1 MSLAFAIILQQAAP
15 STLGLFLPIILMIG
29 IMYLLMIRP
38 QQSRQKKWQA
48 MLEQLKPGS
57 RVVTSGGIRGAILS
71 IKDDAL
77 VLRVPPDNL
86 KLEVTRNSIVT
97 VITDEEEEKKS

>member
-1 MSLAFAIILQQAAP
+1 MSLMFAVVLQQSTP
-15 STLGLFLPIILMIG
+15 SSLGLFLPIILMIG

-48 MLEQLKPGS
+48 MLEQLKPGN

-97 VITDEEEEKKS
+97 VITDEEEKKS

>member
-1 MSLAFAIILQQAAP
+1 MAFAIILQQASP
-15 STLGLFLPIILMIG
+15 SSIGLFLPIILMVG

-48 MLEQLKPGS
+48 MLEQLKAGD
-57 RVVTSGGIRGAILS
+57 RIVTSGGLRGAILS
-71 IKDDAL
+71 IKDDAI

-86 KLEVTRNSIVT
+86 KLEVTRSSIVT
-97 VITDEEEEKKS
+97 VITDEEEKKS

>member
-1 MSLAFAIILQQAAP
+1 MTLAFAIILQQAAP

-48 MLEQLKPGS
+48 MLDKLKAGD
-57 RVVTSGGIRGAILS
+57 RVVTGGGIKGTIFS
-71 IKDDAL
+71 IKDDSV
-77 VLRVPPDNL
+77 VLRCAPDNL
-86 KLEVTRNSIVT
+86 KLEVTRGSIVT
-97 VITDEEEEKKS
+97 VITDDEEKKS